1 MDYYQKRN
9 LEITFLVIG
18 ITVILSSFIIAFE
31 THGEASGITTPLVIF
46 GVFISFIAYA
56 VLEYFDFLHVKKA
69 EETFSRFL
77 RDYAEAINS
86 GINFMQAFD
95 VVIKND
101 YGALNPYIKRA
112 KYRLSLNIPFPRVLE
127 LMRKELSK
135 SKIVSNA
142 LDIIISAYYSGGDVG
157 ITMMDLS
164 QTLLNIREIHEEKR
178 VLLNQQVMIMYAV
191 FIVFMIITVVLY
203 YALKPLTELNTPLE
217 IGDYSVK
224 AVNFCVE
231 YPAIMPVC
239 ELGYVFGYKPEENT
253 TYLRVLLFLLS
264 IVEGIATGIVM
275 GVIMENS
282 YKEGL
287 KHVAVFLSLVFL
299 VFGLVL

>member
-9 LEITFLVIG
+9 LEIAFLVIG
-18 ITVILSSFIIAFE
+18 ISVMLASFVIAF
-31 THGEASGITTPLVIF
+31 TTKGEASGITTPLLIF
-46 GVFISFIAYA
+46 GVFISFVAYA
-56 VLEYFDFLHVKKA
+56 ILEYFDFLQVKKA

-77 RDYAEAINS
+77 RDYSEAINS
-86 GINFMQAFD
+86 GINFIQAFD
-95 VVIKND
+95 IVIKND

-127 LMRKELSK
+127 QMKKELSK
-135 SKIVSNA
+135 SKIISNA
-142 LDIIISAYYSGGDVG
+142 LDIIINAYYSGGDVG

-178 VLLNQQVMIMYAV
+178 VLLNQQVMIIYAV

-203 YALKPLTELNTPLE
+203 FSLKPLTQLETPLE
-217 IGDYSVK
+217 IGDYSIK
-224 AVNFCVE
+224 AVNFCEE
-231 YPAIMPVC
+231 YSAIRHVC
-239 ELGYVFGYKPEENT
+239 ELGYVFGYKPEDNT

-264 IVEGIATGIVM
+264 LVEGISTGLII
-275 GVIMENS
+275 GVITENN

-287 KHVAVFLSLVFL
+287 KHVAIFLSIVFLI
-299 VFGLVL
+299 FGLIL